1 MTNAIGSLA
10 SDIGVKALDAMW
22 MRANVISN
30 NIANADTD
38 NYKAKSVNFEDQLSA
53 ALSNG
58 SITESELDNI
68 NPQIVED
75 PGTYGANGNGVDIEN
90 QMIELTRNQLQY
102 SYLERGVSD
111 NLGLLM
117 TVANEGR

>member
-75 PGTYGANGNGVDIEN
+75 PGTYGANGNGVDIES